1 MKDTDDR
8 TIRRQR
14 EPRMKN
20 YGVLIF
26 AVLIAVIG
34 AVMMTVTSS
43 PAMKGAAFLWLP
55 AALQLMA
62 GVWFGPVRGFIAGA
76 IGAYA
81 AGILAYGGWGLTDI
95 IMNPIAGG
103 FANAMLPGLL
113 FLIFR
118 IDPSLGAHPKDV
130 GKGIVRIAILLILVL
145 AVAVGLRN
153 FNLGP
158 LGYLPPFLILAL
170 GPLVLGHLQINKRDL
185 FIAFLIAVFCCALS
199 AFIGSFGAVV
209 GGQSW
214 KGAIVGV
221 GVGWFLGDTV
231 SAMLGLYMLAALTD
245 RARQAGLAS

>member
-1 MKDTDDR
+1 V
-8 TIRRQR
+8 
-14 EPRMKN
+14 KN

-43 PAMKGAAFLWLP
+43 PSMKGAAFLWLP
-55 AALQLMA
+55 AALQLIA

-76 IGAYA
+76 VGAYA

-103 FANAMLPGLL
+103 FANSMLPGLL
-113 FLIFR
+113 FMLFK
-118 IDPSLGAHPKDV
+118 IDPSLGAHPTDV
-130 GKGIVRIAILLILVL
+130 RKGILRIGILLVLVL
-145 AVAVGLRN
+145 AVAIGLKN

-158 LGYLPPFLILAL
+158 LGYLPPFVILAV
-170 GPLVLGHLQINKRDL
+170 GPLILGHLEIRKRDL
-185 FIAFLIAVFCCALS
+185 ILAFLIALFSCALS
-199 AFIGSFGAVV
+199 ALIGSFGAVV

-221 GVGWFLGDTV
+221 GVGWFLGDTI
-231 SAMLGLYMLAALTD
+231 SALLGLYMLAALTD
-245 RARQAGLAS
+245 RAREAGLCD